1 MLRTFPVRAL
11 AAGALAVAAFAL
23 VAPSAASAGPRS
35 GMPRV
40 TDHSD
45 SFYGI
50 GCTPTKGC
58 LAVGS
63 WYSSTTKKVYAL
75 GETRTKHSSTW
86 VIHDPADIPGATT
99 TGFGPIG
106 NGETVSCVSKPKAV
120 CMGIGS
126 YNDSSYHQH
135 NYAAE
140 WNWSKWKIVKP
151 PDPSPTISSGLDA
164 VKCTSSVFCMAVGHW
179 DNSSTFK
186 FELESE
192 VWNGTSWSLK
202 AMPPTPSGATSPRLW
217 GLSCL
222 SPTWCMAVGDY
233 DVGSAQP
240 LLSEIWNGSKWTMH
254 LPPNPSG
261 VEGSALLGVS
271 CLSTTFCNAVGDSVT
286 PKFAFDA
293 LGEIWNGTSWKID
306 PTPSAGKKKL
316 STLFDVSCLSTTFCL
331 TVGGLAA
338 EWNGSSWTR
347 LTFPHPAGSLL
358 TNAVSISCL
367 STTHCAIAGDYGTK
381 TSTLTLIMNWNGK
394 SLKLQAAQN
403 P

>member
-1 MLRTFPVRAL
+1 
-11 AAGALAVAAFAL
+11 
-23 VAPSAASAGPRS
+23 
-35 GMPRV
+35 
-40 TDHSD
+40 
-45 SFYGI
+45 
-50 GCTPTKGC
+50 
-58 LAVGS
+58 
-63 WYSSTTKKVYAL
+63 
-75 GETRTKHSSTW
+75 
-86 VIHDPADIPGATT
+86 
-99 TGFGPIG
+99 
-106 NGETVSCVSKPKAV
+106 
-120 CMGIGS
+120 
-126 YNDSSYHQH
+126 
-135 NYAAE
+135 
-140 WNWSKWKIVKP
+140 
-151 PDPSPTISSGLDA
+151 
-164 VKCTSSVFCMAVGHW
+164 
-179 DNSSTFK
+179 
-186 FELESE
+186 
-192 VWNGTSWSLK
+192 
-202 AMPPTPSGATSPRLW
+202 
-217 GLSCL
+217 
-222 SPTWCMAVGDY
+222 
-233 DVGSAQP
+233 
-240 LLSEIWNGSKWTMH
+240 MH